1 MKSPSRC
8 PEAASITRPD
18 TSVDRLYSCAVAW
31 RAGLAQQ
38 RHRSQAGDLLGGAQI
53 TGVEVDVVGLAQP
66 GLSQSLLERGVVA
79 DLAVPQARR
88 VPKQVLHGH
97 RSRRLGA
104 GAGAGGGAQN
114 HHSPKANTFFG
125 PKPLNVP
132 LPQ

>member
-38 RHRSQAGDLLGGAQI
+38 HRSQAGDLLGGAQI
-53 TGVEVDVVGLAQP
+53 TGVEVDVAGLAQP

-104 GAGAGGGAQN
+104 GGGAQN